1 MRKLSFYL
9 VLSYTMIVMLHLC
22 EILYKG
28 FESFSTGHLQIMS
41 ITLALNVLLLAII
54 VYMDRINKFFK

>member
-9 VLSYTMIVMLHLC
+9 VISYTMIVMLHLC
-22 EILYKG
+22 EIMYKG
-28 FESFSTGHLQIMS
+28 FESFSTRHIQFVA

>member
-9 VLSYTMIVMLHLC
+9 VMSYTMIVILHLC
-22 EILYKG
+22 EMMYKG
-28 FESFSTGHLQIMS
+28 FESFSTGHIQFVA

-54 VYMDRINKFFK
+54 VYMDRINNIFK

>member
-9 VLSYTMIVMLHLC
+9 VMSYTMIVMLHLC
-22 EILYKG
+22 EIMYKG
-28 FESFSTGHLQIMS
+28 FESFSTGHIQFVA

-54 VYMDRINKFFK
+54 VYIDRINKFFK